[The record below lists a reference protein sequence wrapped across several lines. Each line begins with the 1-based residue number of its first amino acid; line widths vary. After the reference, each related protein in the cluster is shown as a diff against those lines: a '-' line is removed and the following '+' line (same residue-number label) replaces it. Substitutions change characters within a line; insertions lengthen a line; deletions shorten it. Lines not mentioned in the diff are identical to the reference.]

1 MYRYGAEVEGA
12 SIDEAYIDVSAAA
25 ASAAHKHTI
34 TSPSKSN
41 AIAIDIPANAHVIGP
56 EPVAEEPAGAR
67 LLAGA
72 QLASQLRALMLKE
85 LNYTGKFNKPSL
97 MLKEL
102 NYTGKICVCAV
113 FVCCVCCLLESFLE
127 VNILLINYCH
137 FEQNTT

>member
-102 NYTGKICVCAV
+102 NYTGKNMG
-113 FVCCVCCLLESFLE
+113 VCCVCVLCVLCLLLLESFLE
-127 VNILLINYCH
+127 AIHI
-137 FEQNTT
+137 FR